1 MVAHPSSR
9 NHEPHSM
16 VYNTFTHEHI
26 FLRHGRKKVHNNVSQ
41 QYINSIILSILVLSM
56 FESLFKVLQSE
67 VIYNVWVYPFPFII
81 FVLFSLN
88 SLASIQT
95 NTKLL

>member
-1 MVAHPSSR
+1 MNLIPWFIT
-9 NHEPHSM
+9 HSLM
-16 VYNTFTHEHI
+16 NIFSQAREKKYSNTFLSNI
-26 FLRHGRKKVHNNVSQ
+26 L
-41 QYINSIILSILVLSM
+41 NSIILSILVLSM
-56 FESLFKVLQSE
+56 FESLFKVLQSGI
-67 VIYNVWVYPFPFII
+67 IYNVWVYPFSFHN